1 MKYNN
6 VTIPEWLDKIIYNDF
21 RAVYEPRPMEVVFN
35 PDQPYDFVKLYLG
48 TYFPRSYAEAYGI
61 TSQILSIKGF
71 KEHYINLE
79 EINLLD
85 FCCGTGGEII
95 GTIVALQSKLPNLKR
110 VNVDAFDANVDAV
123 RFLFHLMSAV
133 NSSKEMRI
141 TININPQCI
150 YINSEQEIKDIVNLT
165 NVQYHFMMS
174 FKAINEFVQHKTFDK
189 NAYELIASH
198 LFPLLS
204 PDGVFIMTD
213 VSTKL
218 NDSILFYPQMMNIG
232 LNNYIKRTSLYKSII
247 PAACFNHEGICSGCY
262 MQDSFYVTHTRK
274 LKDISKVA
282 YRVLCKTNFAVELM
296 HNSPKKDCR
305 AINNMADKNLPY
317 NN

>member
-6 VTIPEWLDKIIYNDF
+6 VTIPEWLDRIIFDDF
-21 RAVYEPRPMEVVFN
+21 RAVYEPRPMEVVYN

-123 RFLFHLMSAV
+123 RFLFHPPAGSGYFRGQP
-133 NSSKEMRI
+133 SSRPD
-141 TININPQCI
+141 NNPSSTVSTCPVFLP
-150 YINSEQEIKDIVNLT
+150 SPAGCGF
-165 NVQYHFMMS
+165 H
-174 FKAINEFVQHKTFDK
+174 AP
-189 NAYELIASH
+189 AELHPPGSGRRRLSPR
-198 LFPLLS
+198 LFP
-204 PDGVFIMTD
+204 
-213 VSTKL
+213 
-218 NDSILFYPQMMNIG
+218 
-232 LNNYIKRTSLYKSII
+232 
-247 PAACFNHEGICSGCY
+247 
-262 MQDSFYVTHTRK
+262 
-274 LKDISKVA
+274 
-282 YRVLCKTNFAVELM
+282 
-296 HNSPKKDCR
+296 
-305 AINNMADKNLPY
+305 
-317 NN
+317 